1 MEEHADQETVA
12 PLIIPEIVTLPAE
25 IDIGNAGRVGR
36 ELCAAF
42 RPGVAV
48 VIADLSATQF
58 CDSSGVRS
66 LLLARDAAARGH
78 AELRLVIPAAPVLRV
93 LSVLGL
99 DRLLQIYPSL
109 ALALTA
115 RPRA

>member
-1 MEEHADQETVA
+1 MKEHADQGMVA
-12 PLIIPEIVTLPAE
+12 ALVIPEIVTLPEE
-25 IDIGNAGRVGR
+25 IDIGNARRVGR

-42 RPGVAV
+42 RPGVTV

-66 LLLARDAAARGH
+66 LLLARDAAERGD

-99 DRLLQIYPSL
+99 DRLLRIYPSL
-109 ALALTA
+109 GLALTA
-115 RPRA
+115 RPPA